1 MLALAFTADENS
13 IHPEKLFGELKIEAF
28 MLDFLAEYLH
38 VDLYTDM
45 KIPQQEKLITLNV
58 FSLF

>member
-1 MLALAFTADENS
+1 MRIQYTQKS
-13 IHPEKLFGELKIEAF
+13 IGELKIEAF

-45 KIPQQEKLITLNV
+45 KISQQKKLITLNV